1 MKIIIETDA
10 IEIAELLLALEARPE
25 EKVDVESM
33 SEEQMSAKE
42 QGSLKEAA
50 KPLVEFIRKYETP
63 MTTAIVTGAGVELVN
78 TEIHVPFKDDWN

>member
-1 MKIIIETDA
+1 MT
-10 IEIAELLLALEARPE
+10 
-25 EKVDVESM
+25 
-33 SEEQMSAKE
+33 EEQMLDKE
-42 QGSLKEAA
+42 QELLKEAA